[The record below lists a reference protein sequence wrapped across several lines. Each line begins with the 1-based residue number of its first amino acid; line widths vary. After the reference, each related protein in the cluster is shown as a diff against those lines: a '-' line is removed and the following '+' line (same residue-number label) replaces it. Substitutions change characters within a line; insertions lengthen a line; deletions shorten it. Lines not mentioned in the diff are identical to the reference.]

1 MVRVQ
6 YKFSSSRTGKLKNIK
21 KQRQK
26 YPNIIKDIIKIS
38 DLVLEILDARF
49 ISETR
54 NQKIEHIIMKR
65 GKKLLY
71 VLNKSDLVD
80 VKAKKKEMEELN
92 LHPYIFVSC
101 KKKDG
106 ISKLRNRIKES
117 VKSIDI
123 GKMTRAQVGIIGYPN
138 TGKSTLIN
146 VLTGRSSAGT
156 GGEAGF
162 TKGMQKIRLTEGILI
177 LDTPGVIP
185 EEEYSHTKKEAL
197 QKQIKVGAR
206 TTGKIRD
213 PEMFVLELM
222 NTYSAQIEK
231 FYNLEANGDA
241 ELFIE
246 KVGRKMHF
254 LKKGNKVD
262 EDRAARLIIRDWQKG
277 RIRI

>member
-1 MVRVQ
+1 
-6 YKFSSSRTGKLKNIK
+6 
-21 KQRQK
+21 
-26 YPNIIKDIIKIS
+26 
-38 DLVLEILDARF
+38 
-49 ISETR
+49 
-54 NQKIEHIIMKR
+54 MKR

-80 VKAKKKEMEELN
+80 VKAKKKEMEELK

-106 ISKLRNRIKES
+106 ISKLRNKIKES
-117 VKSIDI
+117 VKSVDI